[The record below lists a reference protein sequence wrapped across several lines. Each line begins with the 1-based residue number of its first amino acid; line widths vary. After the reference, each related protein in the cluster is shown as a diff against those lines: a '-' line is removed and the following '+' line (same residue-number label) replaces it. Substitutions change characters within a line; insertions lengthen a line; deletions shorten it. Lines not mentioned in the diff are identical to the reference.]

1 MKPKISIIIP
11 MYNVE
16 KYLRRCLDSV
26 KNQTFR
32 DWQAIC
38 VDDGSPDKSGE
49 IAEEYA
55 VQDKRFM
62 VIHKKNGGLSDA
74 RNAGMT
80 KVKSDFVMFLD
91 SDDFIHP
98 QTLEV
103 AYWLAQKNGTD
114 IVSWYKNT
122 LYRPQLSLARK
133 FGINVDTVKP
143 IGITKHFNINKIK
156 YFVTNNVLEHAT
168 ESSNAHVKWSIKHCY
183 VWRHLLKTDLVR
195 DIDFIKG
202 LLFEDFPWWSAV
214 MLKKPTVTITKLPL
228 YYYYPN
234 FNSIDKGSK
243 ATKKILNWLMGLES
257 SFKLYKKNATDYE
270 MRKWQEN
277 LMWPVI
283 VYQIARKLKY
293 IQDKN
298 DKKEIQTMLKKLDK
312 IGVFDNPITKIEKKY
327 REDMY
332 NFIGVK

>member
-16 KYLRRCLDSV
+16 KYLKRCLDSV
-26 KNQTFR
+26 KNQTFQ
-32 DWQAIC
+32 DWVAIC
-38 VDDGSPDKSGE
+38 IDDGSPDKSGE

-55 VQDKRFM
+55 AQDKRFI

-80 KVKSDFVMFLD
+80 KVKSEYVMFLD

-98 QTLEV
+98 QTMEIS
-103 AYWLAQKNGTD
+103 YYLAQKNNTD

-122 LYRPQLSLARK
+122 LYRPQLSLYKK
-133 FGINVDTVKP
+133 FGFDIDKVMPVG
-143 IGITKHFNINKIK
+143 IGKHFNINKIK
-156 YFVTNNVLEHAT
+156 YFVTDNVFEHAT
-168 ESSNAHVKWSIKHCY
+168 ESSGTHIKWVIKHCY
-183 VWRHLLKTDLVR
+183 VWRHLLKTDLVY

-257 SFKLYKKNATDYE
+257 AFKLYRKNAADYE
-270 MRKWQEN
+270 MQKWQEN
-277 LMWPVI
+277 YMWPVI
-283 VYQIARKLKY
+283 KYQIARKLKY
-293 IQDKN
+293 ITDAK
-298 DKKEIQTMLKKLDK
+298 DAKELKKLLIK
-312 IGVFDNPITKIEKKY
+312 LSKQGVFDNPINKRYQKSLNLIN
-327 REDMY
+327 D
-332 NFIGVK
+332 FIGG